1 MPLRS
6 PELVLAAVLTSDTG
20 VAAMVG
26 ARVYPVIAPADAAIP
41 FVTWR
46 RAAVQREHSLSGPTG
61 LPKVLLS
68 VDAFAE
74 TYEAVR
80 ELADRIRLSLDGYGG
95 VASNSVLVNHVS
107 LENETDGFI
116 QLAGGEM
123 PPVYSV
129 TLTFSVLWSEQ

>member
-1 MPLRS
+1 MPLKS
-6 PELVLAAVLTSDTG
+6 PEQVCRSALIADAD

-26 ARVYPVIAPADAAIP
+26 TRVYPVIAPATADLP

-46 RAAVQREHSLSGPTG
+46 RSGVQRQHTLAGPMGMPTVI
-61 LPKVLLS
+61 LT
-68 VDAFAE
+68 VDIYAT

-80 ELADRIRLSLDGYGG
+80 DLADKCRRVLDGYGT
-95 VASNSVLVNHVS
+95 AETDSVVVKNVS
-107 LENETDGFI
+107 LDNEADGFV

-129 TLTFSVLWSEQ
+129 TQTYSVMWSET